1 MTVTN
6 TAIASGSHAA
16 AGEHTVWKAIAK
28 RDCLVPAGS
37 GAGFAVFAGR
47 EATSGS
53 RAT

>member
-16 AGEHTVWKAIAK
+16 AIEHTVSKAIA
-28 RDCLVPAGS
+28 RRGFLVPAGS

-47 EATSGS
+47 EATSRG